1 MPLHKPNYLYI
12 MKHLVLALSVAGLL
26 ACDQSTAQPSAQ
38 NQPSKATV
46 QEKPQTNDPVWNI
59 QMQTAIDQSLST
71 GRPLFLFFTGS
82 DWCGW
87 CKRLQKE
94 VFQTEAFKTWAGNN
108 VILVELDFPRATVQS
123 PEIRQQNQQLQGMF
137 KVQGYPTVHFVNPV
151 KQADGSVNLTPIGQA
166 GYMAGGPDVW
176 IAEANRI
183 LGGKK

>member
-1 MPLHKPNYLYI
+1 MRNYLYV
-12 MKHLVLALSVAGLL
+12 MKYIAFTLSIAAII
-26 ACDQSTAQPSAQ
+26 ACEQTTAQPAAPQ
-38 NQPSKATV
+38 VEPKATV
-46 QEKPQTNDPVWNI
+46 QEKIQTGEPGWNI
-59 QMQTAIDQSLST
+59 QMQPAIDQSLST
-71 GRPLFLFFTGS
+71 GKPLFLFFTGS

-94 VFQTEAFKTWAGNN
+94 VFQTDSFKAWAEAN

-137 KVQGYPTVHFVNPV
+137 KVQGYPTVHFVKPA
-151 KQADGSVNLTPIGQA
+151 KQADGTVNLNPIGQA

-183 LGGKK
+183 LGGQK